1 MLGLHYKALS
11 LDLLDSGGK
20 KNNNKNN
27 NNNNN
32 KTKQKNRAWWNVAL
46 LAPER
51 TSTKSLEVWRK
62 VLFAVLKCWKQS
74 IFCSPKMLKVVE
86 GSLQEISWAL
96 VCNSNRLLKQ
106 MAKSREAA
114 YNLISAAAN
123 KIHASYHPINRACT
137 EVSAQPCLTAH
148 TWKTQTQH

>member
-32 KTKQKNRAWWNVAL
+32 NTKQKNRAWWNVAL

-51 TSTKSLEVWRK
+51 TSTKSLEV
-62 VLFAVLKCWKQS
+62 
-74 IFCSPKMLKVVE
+74 
-86 GSLQEISWAL
+86 
-96 VCNSNRLLKQ
+96 
-106 MAKSREAA
+106 
-114 YNLISAAAN
+114 
-123 KIHASYHPINRACT
+123 
-137 EVSAQPCLTAH
+137 
-148 TWKTQTQH
+148 